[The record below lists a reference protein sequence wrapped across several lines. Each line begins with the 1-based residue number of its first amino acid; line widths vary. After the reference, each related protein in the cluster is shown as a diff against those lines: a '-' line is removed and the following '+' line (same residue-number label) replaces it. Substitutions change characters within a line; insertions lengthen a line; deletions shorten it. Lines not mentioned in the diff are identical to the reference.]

1 VLGTERHESRRI
13 DRQLRGRCARQG
25 DRGASKFFISLE
37 DNLMRLFAQPG
48 PIANI
53 MEKSFSEEDE
63 LTHPLLN
70 RSIESAQKKVE
81 QQNYAIRKRL
91 LQYDDVLN
99 KQREIIYSLR
109 NEALHAE
116 KPKDLIYDMI
126 KDELEERLEN
136 KALFSESGTAG
147 DHEDRQGL
155 LRWVNT
161 HFPIA
166 MAESAVDWTNSE
178 TAHASIF
185 SKIEEAYDKKERLQ
199 QPDAFKKLER
209 WIVISSLDRHW
220 QDHLTEMDDLR
231 RSVGIRALGQKDPL
245 SEYKKEGFGYFEQ
258 MLDNARK
265 QIATSLFRSAVMLE
279 RNIID
284 ALQERMKKAQASQPT
299 IGPAQAA
306 ASSPEAQQQHL
317 PAQLR
322 MSGGGQSGMNPAAR
336 LKPEPIV
343 RDIPKVGR
351 NDPCPCG
358 SGKKYKQCHGG

>member
-1 VLGTERHESRRI
+1 MAGRGTYIKLGEGVEELGGLLVLGTERHESRRI

-25 DRGASKFFISLE
+25 DKGASKFLISLE

-99 KQREIIYSLR
+99 KQREVIYGLR
-109 NEALHAE
+109 NEALHDE
-116 KPKDLIYDMI
+116 KPKEIIYDMI
-126 KDELEERLEN
+126 TEELEVRLGD
-136 KALFSESGTAG
+136 ASLFTDTPEAV

-166 MAESAVDWTNSE
+166 LAEDAVDWSNAE
-178 TAHASIF
+178 TAHKSIF
-185 SKIEEAYDKKERLQ
+185 TKIEEAYDKKEGLQ
-199 QPDAFKKLER
+199 QPEAFKKLER
-209 WIVISSLDRHW
+209 WIVISALDRHW
-220 QDHLTEMDDLR
+220 QDHLTEMEDLR

-245 SEYKKEGFGYFEQ
+245 SEYKKEGFSYFEQ
-258 MLDNARK
+258 MLNSVRT
-265 QIATSLFRSAVMLE
+265 QIATSLFRSAVML
-279 RNIID
+279 
-284 ALQERMKKAQASQPT
+284 
-299 IGPAQAA
+299 
-306 ASSPEAQQQHL
+306 
-317 PAQLR
+317 
-322 MSGGGQSGMNPAAR
+322 
-336 LKPEPIV
+336 
-343 RDIPKVGR
+343 
-351 NDPCPCG
+351 
-358 SGKKYKQCHGG
+358 